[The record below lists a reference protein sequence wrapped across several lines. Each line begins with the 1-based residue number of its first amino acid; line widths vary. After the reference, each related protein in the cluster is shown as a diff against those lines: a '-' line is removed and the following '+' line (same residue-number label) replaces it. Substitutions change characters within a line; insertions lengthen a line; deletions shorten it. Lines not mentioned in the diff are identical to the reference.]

1 MVTNHGTVVMELF
14 EEITPITV
22 ENFTGLATGT
32 KTWTS
37 IDGTA
42 MNTPFYDGLTFHR
55 VINDF
60 MIQGGCPQGTG
71 TGGPG
76 YKFQDETYA
85 GELVALTGTIKDQEM
100 AIEVFN
106 GLIVPHLRE
115 VRGATPFPVIAEMIK
130 TMEAQQS
137 YEPMVGMTV
146 EQFQEILGKT
156 EPVTF
161 FEKKLSPIAGEIKD
175 EEMANAVFQNVLV
188 PHLREHEGKSPIP
201 EVQALYD
208 EILVANGPAPFL
220 GKTVEEIKAL
230 VGSDAEVSQP
240 TLLGKV
246 EYGTL
251 CMANSGANT
260 NGSQFF
266 IVTNTKGAP
275 HLNGKHTVFGKVI
288 EGMDVVLAIQEVK
301 KGANDKPVEDVTI
314 ISMTISRI

>member
-161 FEKKLSPIAGEIKD
+161 FEKKLSPG
-175 EEMANAVFQNVLV
+175 
-188 PHLREHEGKSPIP
+188 SPS
-201 EVQALYD
+201 AL
-208 EILVANGPAPFL
+208 
-220 GKTVEEIKAL
+220 
-230 VGSDAEVSQP
+230 
-240 TLLGKV
+240 
-246 EYGTL
+246 
-251 CMANSGANT
+251 
-260 NGSQFF
+260 
-266 IVTNTKGAP
+266 
-275 HLNGKHTVFGKVI
+275 
-288 EGMDVVLAIQEVK
+288 
-301 KGANDKPVEDVTI
+301 
-314 ISMTISRI
+314 